1 MVTIFAIRKYIY
13 LYWGNV
19 HPRALASCPLDQK
32 SKCCLLALIN
42 ALWDSVVEFH
52 TAILSILG
60 CGRCGDLHY
69 SVLCYTLKQ
78 TQQCAD

>member
-1 MVTIFAIRKYIY
+1 MFIQGCWLLVLLHQTKKKK
-13 LYWGNV
+13 
-19 HPRALASCPLDQK
+19 K
-32 SKCCLLALIN
+32 SKCCLLALIT

-52 TAILSILG
+52 TAILSVLG

-78 TQQCAD
+78 KQQCAD